1 MNNTTREHQALP
13 EEMSIKKQVPFI
25 DLYSL
30 SVLVISF
37 FIVIKYFHSRAIGL
51 NTSRDRIYP
60 QLKLGKI
67 PRIFP
72 SFQTCACRKKDV
84 QNNKHN
90 SLHLGRKIC
99 SGICRWTL
107 SVPISKRIMSADNWR
122 LLFIH
127 TSICDLP
134 TLTYTWRLKKTNLQ
148 WVPHPPPPGGYL
160 WQKATKWLFTFSWW
174 KATCPSNMLRNW
186 ISEEEFSRNEL
197 QWKETCLLCRK
208 WLNHPLIVNGI
219 EPTEANAENGF
230 VPVINLRSRS

>member
-1 MNNTTREHQALP
+1 MNNATREHQALP

-67 PRIFP
+67 REYSPVFKPARV
-72 SFQTCACRKKDV
+72 AKKDV

-107 SVPISKRIMSADNWR
+107 SVPISKRIMSADKWR
-122 LLFIH
+122 LVYIYL
-127 TSICDLP
+127 
-134 TLTYTWRLKKTNLQ
+134 NL
-148 WVPHPPPPGGYL
+148 WPPHPYIYL
-160 WQKATKWLFTFSWW
+160 KAEKNYLTVSTSSAPSRWL
-174 KATCPSNMLRNW
+174 
-186 ISEEEFSRNEL
+186 
-197 QWKETCLLCRK
+197 
-208 WLNHPLIVNGI
+208 PL
-219 EPTEANAENGF
+219 AEGNQVAIYIF
-230 VPVINLRSRS
+230 LVESYLS